1 MVGDGPERSKAMLRC
16 KELGIMDKVTFP
28 GKSNQVYEIL
38 CYSDLFVLPSESES
52 FGLAALEAM
61 MMRVPVI
68 STNVGGLPEV
78 NIDGESGYLF
88 ELGDV
93 AGMAE
98 KSIAL
103 LEDEDRLNQFKEQAY
118 QLAKRY
124 DIDAVVAQY
133 IDIYHKALA

>member
-1 MVGDGPERSKAMLRC
+1 MKL
-16 KELGIMDKVTFP
+16 
-28 GKSNQVYEIL
+28 
-38 CYSDLFVLPSESES
+38 LPSESES

>member
-1 MVGDGPERSKAMLRC
+1 
-16 KELGIMDKVTFP
+16 
-28 GKSNQVYEIL
+28 
-38 CYSDLFVLPSESES
+38 
-52 FGLAALEAM
+52 
-61 MMRVPVI
+61 
-68 STNVGGLPEV
+68 
-78 NIDGESGYLF
+78 
-88 ELGDV
+88 
-93 AGMAE
+93 MAE